1 MKIFLITAALSV
13 LNTSSFA
20 QTNVL
25 DASTIPASLK
35 ENAHSIK
42 REEKINFEVKD
53 IDAAQL
59 TVHQVYT
66 VFDAEGEDV
75 LSFFEYSSTFR
86 KLDDAEIKVYDATG
100 KLINKY
106 KKKDMRAEAIGEGL
120 VDDGKLYY
128 FRIAAPSFPVT
139 VQYDY
144 EVKYKGTINYSDYNI
159 QFPEQ
164 SIEESIYTASVPADI
179 DLRFKAKNINITP
192 VVTSAGKNKVYVWQ
206 VKNLKATAKEEGSAG
221 NGSVYPQIMIAPNKF
236 SMDGKEGDLTTWKN
250 FGAWLFNLYKG
261 TVDLSDETKSNLKKM
276 VEGAASDKEK
286 VKIVYTYL
294 QKNFRYV
301 SIQLG
306 IGGLKPFAAS
316 FVDEKKYGD
325 CKALSNYT
333 HACLDAIGI
342 KSYPAIINAS
352 YNEEPV
358 DPLFPHN
365 GFDHVILCVPLKN
378 DTTWLEC
385 TSNTNDFGVLGN
397 FTENRNALLVTPEG
411 GILVATPKSKPTEN
425 TFALTTEVK
434 VNEDAS
440 GESESF
446 LKTSGE
452 YKQDLINY
460 IMNEKRDDQKK
471 FLVNYLGFVQ
481 PDDFAFTKDLK
492 KDSAET
498 AFRFLIEKI
507 PEFTAG
513 SKMFLNPR
521 IYKIWNLK
529 LPPAENRT
537 KDFYFE
543 CPFIKT
549 DTTIYQLP
557 GNYTVENLP
566 KARDTKFEYGSFK
579 TNYTYDD
586 KTNTVTS
593 VAALKLTQNIIPADK
608 FELTHKFF
616 SNVIQEY
623 TEKIVIK
630 KK

>member
-1 MKIFLITAALSV
+1 
-13 LNTSSFA
+13 
-20 QTNVL
+20 
-25 DASTIPASLK
+25 
-35 ENAHSIK
+35 
-42 REEKINFEVKD
+42 
-53 IDAAQL
+53 
-59 TVHQVYT
+59 
-66 VFDAEGEDV
+66 
-75 LSFFEYSSTFR
+75 
-86 KLDDAEIKVYDATG
+86 
-100 KLINKY
+100 
-106 KKKDMRAEAIGEGL
+106 
-120 VDDGKLYY
+120 
-128 FRIAAPSFPVT
+128 
-139 VQYDY
+139 
-144 EVKYKGTINYSDYNI
+144 
-159 QFPEQ
+159 
-164 SIEESIYTASVPADI
+164 
-179 DLRFKAKNINITP
+179 
-192 VVTSAGKNKVYVWQ
+192 
-206 VKNLKATAKEEGSAG
+206 
-221 NGSVYPQIMIAPNKF
+221 
-236 SMDGKEGDLTTWKN
+236 
-250 FGAWLFNLYKG
+250 
-261 TVDLSDETKSNLKKM
+261 M

>member
-1 MKIFLITAALSV
+1 
-13 LNTSSFA
+13 
-20 QTNVL
+20 
-25 DASTIPASLK
+25 
-35 ENAHSIK
+35 
-42 REEKINFEVKD
+42 
-53 IDAAQL
+53 
-59 TVHQVYT
+59 
-66 VFDAEGEDV
+66 
-75 LSFFEYSSTFR
+75 
-86 KLDDAEIKVYDATG
+86 
-100 KLINKY
+100 
-106 KKKDMRAEAIGEGL
+106 
-120 VDDGKLYY
+120 
-128 FRIAAPSFPVT
+128 
-139 VQYDY
+139 
-144 EVKYKGTINYSDYNI
+144 
-159 QFPEQ
+159 
-164 SIEESIYTASVPADI
+164 
-179 DLRFKAKNINITP
+179 
-192 VVTSAGKNKVYVWQ
+192 
-206 VKNLKATAKEEGSAG
+206 
-221 NGSVYPQIMIAPNKF
+221 
-236 SMDGKEGDLTTWKN
+236 
-250 FGAWLFNLYKG
+250 
-261 TVDLSDETKSNLKKM
+261 
-276 VEGAASDKEK
+276 
-286 VKIVYTYL
+286 
-294 QKNFRYV
+294 
-301 SIQLG
+301 
-306 IGGLKPFAAS
+306 
-316 FVDEKKYGD
+316 
-325 CKALSNYT
+325 
-333 HACLDAIGI
+333 
-342 KSYPAIINAS
+342 
-352 YNEEPV
+352 
-358 DPLFPHN
+358 
-365 GFDHVILCVPLKN
+365 VPLKN

-411 GILVATPKSKPTEN
+411 GVLVATPKSKPAEN
-425 TFALTTEVK
+425 TFTLTTAIK

-608 FELTHKFF
+608 FEVTHKFF